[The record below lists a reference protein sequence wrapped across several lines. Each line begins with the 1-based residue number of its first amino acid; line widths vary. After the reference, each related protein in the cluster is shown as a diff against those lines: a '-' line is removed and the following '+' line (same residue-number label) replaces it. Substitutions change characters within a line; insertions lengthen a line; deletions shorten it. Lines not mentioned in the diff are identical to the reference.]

1 MAEFPFKRLQVG
13 GTTSTSNFY
22 TIVFFYCTTFNKI
35 QVLRT
40 IYAICSYSWLQ
51 SLLIRYILSKPRS
64 SRPEVSYKKGVH
76 KKLTKFTGKHLYQG
90 LFFTEA
96 CNFIKK
102 ETLAQV
108 FSCEFCETSKKTL
121 FTEHLWTTG
130 SEPFLILIT
139 FGILGWL
146 FR

>member
-90 LFFTEA
+90 LFFTKVA
-96 CNFIKK
+96 DLRPA
-102 ETLAQV
+102 TL
-108 FSCEFCETSKKTL
+108 SKKRL
-121 FTEHLWTTG
+121 WHRCFPVNFAKFLWTSFFTKHLQCYKFT
-130 SEPFLILIT
+130 S
-139 FGILGWL
+139 
-146 FR
+146 